1 MNSVAFDANKAEM
14 DHLKKLAVGE
24 ANTHKVYKETAVS
37 GQDFKTVDFHNQK
50 TGEHRIAVSD
60 GQGNSMVVSS
70 LGATLTNFH
79 AKPAEG
85 AEGAPV
91 DVVLGFDSMEEYEA

>member
-37 GQDFKTVDFHNQK
+37 GQEFKTVDFHNQ
-50 TGEHRIAVSD
+50 
-60 GQGNSMVVSS
+60 
-70 LGATLTNFH
+70 
-79 AKPAEG
+79 
-85 AEGAPV
+85 
-91 DVVLGFDSMEEYEA
+91 